1 MTNMEPIRILR
12 IIARLNIGGP
22 AIQAILLSEYFSG
35 GPYQTLLVC
44 GKVGSYEGD
53 MSYLAQSKNV
63 RPVVLQGLGREISAL
78 GDFSSLQDLRRII
91 GRFRPHIIH
100 THTAKA
106 GTLGRLAGIIYNAL
120 RGSQARIRLVHT
132 FHGHV
137 FHSYFGSLKTLLFIQ
152 IERFLA
158 TFTDR
163 IVVISPSQQKEIC
176 ERFRIAR
183 QEKVKVIP
191 LGFELS
197 AFKDAKRRGGDVR
210 QRFLPHAS
218 GEDLVVGIIGRLTH
232 VKNHRM
238 FLDGVKYLKD
248 MNQGH
253 PFRFLVIGDGEL
265 RQELMQVVRN
275 QGLEGEVVF
284 TGWQKD
290 MPSLYGALDIVVLT
304 SLNEGT
310 PVTLIE
316 AMAAG
321 MPVIATDVGGVRDL
335 LGPLDREESDG
346 YKLAQNGIL
355 IPTGREKVLAQA
367 LLRLS
372 KDRDLFRRMAQ
383 NGQSFVLRHYSKERL
398 IGDLELLYSELVS
411 RKGVDLER

>member
-1 MTNMEPIRILR
+1 MSPVEPIRILR

-22 AIQAILLSEYFSG
+22 AVQAILLSEYFSG

-53 MSYLAQSKNV
+53 MSYLAQSKGV
-63 RPVVLQGLGREISAL
+63 RPLVLPGLGRDISAL
-78 GDFSSLQDLRRII
+78 RDFRSLQDLGRII
-91 GRFRPHIIH
+91 RQFRPHIIH

-106 GTLGRLAGIIYNAL
+106 GTLGRLAGMSFNAF

-137 FHSYFGSLKTLLFIQ
+137 FHSYFGSLKTFLFIQ
-152 IERFLA
+152 IEKFLA
-158 TFTDR
+158 RFTDR
-163 IVVISPSQQKEIC
+163 IVVISPGQQKEIC
-176 ERFRIAR
+176 ERFRIAGR
-183 QEKVKVIP
+183 EKVKVIR

-197 AFKDAKRRGGDVR
+197 PFREGERRGADVR
-210 QRFLPHAS
+210 QRYLPDAS
-218 GEDLVVGIIGRLTH
+218 PEATVVGIIGRLTQ

-238 FLDGVKYLKD
+238 FLEGVKYLKN
-248 MNQGH
+248 MNQDH

-265 RQELMQVVRN
+265 RQELMCFVKKE
-275 QGLEGEVVF
+275 GLEGLVVF

-321 MPVIATDVGGVRDL
+321 KPVIATDVGGVRDL
-335 LGPLDREESDG
+335 LGPLDSGESDG
-346 YKLAQNGIL
+346 YKLAQNGVL
-355 IPTGREKVLAQA
+355 IPTGREEVLAQA

-372 KDRDLFRRMAQ
+372 KDRDLSKRMAE
-383 NGQSFVLRHYSKERL
+383 NAQSFVLHHYSKERL
-398 IGDLELLYSELVS
+398 VGDLELLYAELVKS
-411 RKGVDLER
+411 